1 MQQSASS
8 IDIARQTLMQLASRK
23 IQPTPDNFRT
33 VYDEIAGVKSADSSV
48 DLANTLNDVLV
59 SAGQQSPKYST
70 AAQSVKQSIESRNWP
85 KLAEQLGN
93 LLPVSSAVDEGV
105 SWPATVRNL
114 LKQLDMSHKGV
125 TLTRK
130 REGLNRLLSK
140 FEHDEALPQKM
151 QSLINSWGS
160 SNTDDLEI
168 MDTMEGSASAPANAV
183 TGPGEANRE
192 PAREYYARVSDYW
205 RDMLMRTLNLI
216 IIPQLSAL
224 PEVAQKA
231 EALLADIKLAYSEED
246 VLRQGENLK
255 SILFTLEMHGDSQHR
270 MHEALLQLLRLSI
283 TSMSELV
290 MEDKWLHGQTL
301 ILRDILSRPM
311 NLDMLF
317 DAESSFKELIFKQ
330 GQIKPR
336 LIDARDA
343 VKKMA
348 EIFIMRL
355 TDMTESTSE
364 YQSKIDVYKQKITE
378 TEDILEL
385 NKLID
390 SMMEDTRNIG
400 LNIRQSREM
409 LSETQLKVVEAERL
423 IDELTSKLD
432 YFSEVAHEDYL
443 TGTLNRRGMEE
454 ALEREFDRADRHAT
468 QLSLAMMDI
477 DHFKKLNDKLGHATG
492 DKALV
497 HLAKIIKESLR
508 TTDVLARYGGEE
520 FIIILPGTGESEAID
535 IVKRSQREL
544 TRSFFMHKNE
554 RVLITFSAG
563 VAERQSTEPAADLVP
578 RADAALY
585 KAKQSGRNR
594 VIGAGEQEP

>member
-1 MQQSASS
+1 MQQPASS

-33 VYDEIAGVKSADSSV
+33 VYDEIAGVKSADSSIE
-48 DLANTLNDVLV
+48 LANTLNEVLV
-59 SAGQQSPKYST
+59 NAGQQNPKYIA
-70 AAQSVKQSIESRNWP
+70 AAQSVRQSIESRNWT

-93 LLPVSSAVDEGV
+93 LLPVSSVVDDDV
-105 SWPATVRNL
+105 SWPATIRNL
-114 LKQLDMSHKGV
+114 LKQLEMSHKGV

-130 REGLNRLLSK
+130 RDGLNRLLSK
-140 FEHDEALPQKM
+140 FEHDEALPQKI
-151 QSLINSWGS
+151 QALINSWGITS
-160 SNTDDLEI
+160 SDEVEVVDSVDDV
-168 MDTMEGSASAPANAV
+168 AAPLVNAV
-183 TGPGEANRE
+183 PAYTEKPKE
-192 PAREYYARVSDYW
+192 PAREYYARISDYW
-205 RDMLMRTLNLI
+205 RDMLMRTLGLI
-216 IIPQLSAL
+216 IIPQLAAL
-224 PEVAQKA
+224 PEMAQKA
-231 EALLADIKLAYSEED
+231 EAVLADIKLAYSEED

-255 SILFTLEMHGDSQHR
+255 SILFTLEMHGDTQHR
-270 MHEALLQLLRLSI
+270 IHEALLQLLRLST

-301 ILRDILSRPM
+301 ILRDILARPL
-311 NLDMLF
+311 NLDMLY
-317 DAESSFKELIFKQ
+317 DAESSFKELVFKQ

-348 EIFIMRL
+348 EIFVVRL
-355 TDMTESTSE
+355 ADMTESTSE
-364 YQSKIDVYKQKITE
+364 YQNKIDGYKQRITE

-385 NKLID
+385 NSLIN

-409 LSETQLKVVEAERL
+409 LSETQLKVIEAERL
-423 IDELTSKLD
+423 IDELTSKLE

-454 ALEREFDRADRHAT
+454 ALEREFDRADRHST
-468 QLSLAMMDI
+468 QLSVAMMDV
-477 DHFKKLNDKLGHATG
+477 DHFKQLNDKLGHATG
-492 DKALV
+492 DKALA
-497 HLAKIIKESLR
+497 HLAKVIKESLR

-520 FIIILPGTGESEAID
+520 FIIILPGTGETEAVD
-535 IVKRSQREL
+535 IIRRSQREL

-563 VAERQSTEPAADLVP
+563 VAERKQDEPSAELLP
-578 RADAALY
+578 RADTALY

-594 VIGAGEQEP
+594 VVGADGQDA